1 MWTRRDDCR
10 DIIRAVW
17 NDSENLFNPNGMVMG
32 LRQCVDDLSRWNKS
46 VFGLVPRQIQNKRK
60 AFNDLVLRDYDGRNG
75 YEINKLRKELN
86 DLLDYEEIMW

>member
-1 MWTRRDDCR
+1 MRVHHLVESASDHCAFLIMDSCVSHWPRKRRFQFEAMWTRRDDCR

-46 VFGLVPRQIQNKRK
+46 VFGLVP
-60 AFNDLVLRDYDGRNG
+60 
-75 YEINKLRKELN
+75 
-86 DLLDYEEIMW
+86 W